1 MTDCPSSADDSQ
13 VPESP
18 AFSDDLTTP
27 DAALVDGMTMP
38 SDAGKAAERV
48 TVSDD
53 VLMPQGLAE
62 PPCTAEA
69 LGVNEIES
77 SDVDPTDGMTVP
89 DGASEDGPSTSDAV
103 ALAGEPSTSEA
114 APSASESHGL
124 PFCWWH
130 YAIKAAAV
138 VALLFLFSR
147 VAAWAPGWCVAVVW
161 AVCSVLLAAGITYHA
176 VVKKTINQAA
186 LHAGGMLGR
195 INGGRT
201 FRLIAAFIVSA
212 VGVAGLL
219 VASVGW
225 DAWQWGLA
233 VAAVPLF
240 LLVHMLVD
248 KVVGKEAALLFR
260 ASLDVRASACI
271 TGGLLF
277 VASFA
282 LFAVQPT
289 PEVTSATEAFLSA
302 ENPFASSPS
311 TIMSEAGLA
320 VSYAD
325 ALSTYGLSRLG
336 ELNAFGRY
344 CAQGLLLLSSLFG
357 LAGLLGTCALD
368 SRELKRVFLPLEKI
382 GAEQETTARA
392 SRGAGA
398 PRSVLLKAP
407 VVAAIAA
414 PLILVG
420 AFVASDSALAQMKAA
435 DELTPAENLVRE
447 AFGTT
452 AYVLDSKYYDQQQ
465 VQTLMEETAVKTA
478 ALSENARNDLIPLV
492 NAVFDAR
499 VANVDSYLDW
509 YYSLGADYE
518 RLGNLI
524 TGTIESFVAD
534 QLTESLEAG
543 VDDSEF
549 VSTLQ
554 SYVDQAA
561 AINAGYEE
569 GLANSELIGIPEWL
583 LTSTEAIT
591 ADFLSGPIE
600 PTQRLLDAGERFGI
614 SATVGGVGGVAAG
627 VATSK
632 AVGGA
637 AEKAATS
644 AGEKAATSAAS
655 SAGEKAAAG
664 AAGDAAEKA
673 AGKQAAKAA
682 EKAVTK
688 NIGSKI
694 VEKAAGKAFFKAI
707 VSRIGSMIGSRGVG
721 AAVGG
726 AAGTLVGPG
735 VGTAVGIAAGAAIG
749 VGVDYGLL
757 MLDEAQNRE
766 SYKAEIIEAIE
777 EERADLL
784 AQIE

>member
-1 MTDCPSSADDSQ
+1 MTDCPSSADDSR

-18 AFSDDLTTP
+18 ASSDDLTTS
-27 DAALVDGMTMP
+27 DAASEGGFST
-38 SDAGKAAERV
+38 
-48 TVSDD
+48 
-53 VLMPQGLAE
+53 
-62 PPCTAEA
+62 
-69 LGVNEIES
+69 
-77 SDVDPTDGMTVP
+77 P
-89 DGASEDGPSTSDAV
+89 DDAV
-103 ALAGEPSTSEA
+103 SVADPAASDST
-114 APSASESHGL
+114 ASPDVPHGL

-161 AVCSVLLAAGITYHA
+161 AACSVLLAVGITYHA

-225 DAWQWGLA
+225 NAWQWGLA

-240 LLVHMLVD
+240 LLVNMLVD

-260 ASLDVRASACI
+260 ASLDVRASAWI
-271 TGGLLF
+271 TGALLF
-277 VASFA
+277 VASFV
-282 LFAVQPT
+282 LFAAQPA

-344 CAQGLLLLSSLFG
+344 CAQTLLLVSSIFG

-368 SRELKRVFLPLEKI
+368 LRELKRVFLPLEKI
-382 GAEQETTARA
+382 GARQEKMARV

-398 PRSVLLKAP
+398 PQPIFLKAP
-407 VVAAIAA
+407 IVAAVAA

-452 AYVLDSKYYDQQQ
+452 AYVLDNKYYDQQQ
-465 VQTLMEETAVKTA
+465 VQALMEETTVKSA
-478 ALSENARNDLIPLV
+478 ALSEDARNDLIPRV

-534 QLTESLEAG
+534 QLTSSLEAG
-543 VDDSEF
+543 VDDSEYL
-549 VSTLQ
+549 STLQ

-561 AINAGYEE
+561 ALKAEYEE
-569 GLANSELIGIPEWL
+569 GLANSELVGIPEWL

-614 SATVGGVGGVAAG
+614 SATVGGAGGIAAG

-637 AEKAATS
+637 AEKAATKS
-644 AGEKAATSAAS
+644 A
-655 SAGEKAAAG
+655 EKAAASV
-664 AAGDAAEKA
+664 AGDAAEKA
-673 AGKQAAKAA
+673 AGKQAAKTA
-682 EKAVTK
+682 EKAASK
-688 NIGSKI
+688 SIGSKI
-694 VEKAAGKAFFKAI
+694 VEKATSKAFFKAI

-766 SYKAEIIEAIE
+766 SYKAEIIESIE
-777 EERADLL
+777 EERAEVL
-784 AQIE
+784 AQIEAAA

>member
-1 MTDCPSSADDSQ
+1 MTDCPSSADDSR
-13 VPESP
+13 VPEPP
-18 AFSDDLTTP
+18 ASSDDLTAP
-27 DAALVDGMTMP
+27 DGALVDGSTMP
-38 SDAGKAAERV
+38 SDAGKTAERAV
-48 TVSDD
+48 VRDD
-53 VLMPQGLAE
+53 MSTPRDL
-62 PPCTAEA
+62 TEA
-69 LGVNEIES
+69 LCASEVPGGNEIKS
-77 SDVDPTDGMTVP
+77 SDADLTDGMTTPDATPEGGSSILDDAVSVAGPAVP
-89 DGASEDGPSTSDAV
+89 DGAASLDA
-103 ALAGEPSTSEA
+103 P
-114 APSASESHGL
+114 HGL

-161 AVCSVLLAAGITYHA
+161 AACSVLLAAGITYHA
-176 VVKKTINQAA
+176 VVKKTINQVAFR
-186 LHAGGMLGR
+186 AGGVLGR

-201 FRLIAAFIVSA
+201 FRLIVAFAVSA

-240 LLVHMLVD
+240 LLVYVLVD
-248 KVVGKEAALLFR
+248 KLASKETSFLYR
-260 ASLDVRASACI
+260 TSLDMRASAGI
-271 TGGLLF
+271 TGVLLF
-277 VASFA
+277 AASFA

-311 TIMSEAGLA
+311 AIMAEAGLA
-320 VSYAD
+320 ISYAD
-325 ALSTYGLSRLG
+325 ALSTYGLSKLG

-344 CAQGLLLLSSLFG
+344 CAQTLLLVSSIFG

-368 SRELKRVFLPLEKI
+368 LRELKRVFLPLEKI
-382 GAEQETTARA
+382 GAGQEAVARA
-392 SRGAGA
+392 GHGTGA
-398 PRSVLLKAP
+398 PRLPLLKAP
-407 VVAAIAA
+407 IVAAVAT
-414 PLILVG
+414 PLVLVG
-420 AFVASDSALAQMKAA
+420 AFIASDTALAQMKAT

-452 AYVLDSKYYDQQQ
+452 AYVLDNKYYDQQQ
-465 VQTLMEETAVKTA
+465 VQALMEETTVTSA
-478 ALSENARNDLIPLV
+478 ALSEDARNDLIPRV

-534 QLTESLEAG
+534 QLTSSLEAG
-543 VDDSEF
+543 VDDSEYL
-549 VSTLQ
+549 STLQ
-554 SYVDQAA
+554 RYVDEAA
-561 AINAGYEE
+561 ALKAEYEE
-569 GLANSELIGIPEWL
+569 GLANSELAGVPEWL
-583 LTSTEAIT
+583 LISTEAIT
-591 ADFLSGPIE
+591 ADFFSDPIE
-600 PTQRLLDAGERFGI
+600 PAQRLLDFGERLGV
-614 SATVGGVGGVAAG
+614 SAVAGGVGGVAAG
-627 VATSK
+627 VVTSK

-637 AEKAATS
+637 ASDAATKS
-644 AGEKAATSAAS
+644 A
-655 SAGEKAAAG
+655 EKAAAG
-664 AAGDAAEKA
+664 VVGDAAEKA
-673 AGKQAAKAA
+673 AGKQAVKTA
-682 EKAVTK
+682 EKAATK
-688 NIGSKI
+688 SIGSKI
-694 VEKAAGKAFFKAI
+694 AEKAAGKAFFKAI
-707 VSRIGSMIGSRGVG
+707 VSRIGSMLGSRGVG

-766 SYKAEIIEAIE
+766 SYKAEIVESIE
-777 EERADLL
+777 EERAEVL
-784 AQIE
+784 AQIEAAA

>member
-1 MTDCPSSADDSQ
+1 MTDCPSPADDSQ
-13 VPESP
+13 VPEP
-18 AFSDDLTTP
+18 PVFSDDLTTSG
-27 DAALVDGMTMP
+27 AALVDGMTMP
-38 SDAGKAAERV
+38 DAGKAAELV
-48 TVSDD
+48 AAQDD
-53 VLMPQGLAE
+53 ASTPRGLTE
-62 PPCTAEA
+62 VPCASE
-69 LGVNEIES
+69 
-77 SDVDPTDGMTVP
+77 VP
-89 DGASEDGPSTSDAV
+89 DGNEIRPSNAGLTDGSATPNDSVSADGPSMSDAASEDK
-103 ALAGEPSTSEA
+103 
-114 APSASESHGL
+114 SHGL

-161 AVCSVLLAAGITYHA
+161 AACSVLLAAGITYHA

-248 KVVGKEAALLFR
+248 KVVGKEAASLFR
-260 ASLDVRASACI
+260 ASLGARASACI
-271 TGGLLF
+271 TGVLLF
-277 VASFA
+277 AASFA

-336 ELNAFGRY
+336 EMNVFSRY

-357 LAGLLGTCALD
+357 LAGLLGTCALN

-382 GAEQETTARA
+382 GSEQETTARA
-392 SRGAGA
+392 SRGMGA
-398 PRSVLLKAP
+398 PQSVLLKAP

-452 AYVLDSKYYDQQQ
+452 AYVLDGKYYDQQQ

-478 ALSENARNDLIPLV
+478 ALSENARNDLVPLV

-518 RLGNLI
+518 RLGKLI

-561 AINAGYEE
+561 AINAAYEE

-644 AGEKAATSAAS
+644 AGEKAAASAAS
-655 SAGEKAAAG
+655 SAGEKAAASV
-664 AAGDAAEKA
+664 AGDAAEKA

-707 VSRIGSMIGSRGVG
+707 VSRIGSMLGSRGVG

-735 VGTAVGIAAGAAIG
+735 VGTAVGVAAGAAIG

-777 EERADLL
+777 EERAEAL
-784 AQIE
+784 AQIEQAA

>member
-1 MTDCPSSADDSQ
+1 MTDCPSSADDSR
-13 VPESP
+13 VPEPP
-18 AFSDDLTTP
+18 ASSDGLTTP
-27 DAALVDGMTMP
+27 GAALVDGMTMP

-48 TVSDD
+48 AAQDD
-53 VLMPQGLAE
+53 ASTPRGLTESSCASE
-62 PPCTAEA
+62 TPD
-69 LGVNEIES
+69 GNEIQ
-77 SDVDPTDGMTVP
+77 PGNAGLTDGSATPNDSVP
-89 DGASEDGPSTSDAV
+89 ADGPSMSDSV
-103 ALAGEPSTSEA
+103 ASPGG
-114 APSASESHGL
+114 SHGL

-147 VAAWAPGWCVAVVW
+147 VAAWVPGWCVAVVW
-161 AVCSVLLAAGITYHA
+161 AACSVLLAAGITYHA

-201 FRLIAAFIVSA
+201 FRLVAAFIVSA

-233 VAAVPLF
+233 VAAVLLF
-240 LLVHMLVD
+240 LLVYMFVD
-248 KVVGKEAALLFR
+248 KVVGKEAASLFR
-260 ASLDVRASACI
+260 ASLGARASACI

-277 VASFA
+277 VVSFA

-368 SRELKRVFLPLEKI
+368 MHELKRVFLPLEKI
-382 GAEQETTARA
+382 GTEQEKMACA
-392 SRGAGA
+392 GRGAGA
-398 PRSVLLKAP
+398 SQPVLLKAP
-407 VVAAIAA
+407 VVAAVAA

-420 AFVASDSALAQMKAA
+420 AFVASDSALAQMKSA

-447 AFGTT
+447 AFGIT
-452 AYVLDSKYYDQQQ
+452 AYVLDGKYYDQQQ
-465 VQTLMEETAVKTA
+465 VQTLMEETTVKTA
-478 ALSENARNDLIPLV
+478 ALSENAHNDLVPLV

-499 VANVDSYLDW
+499 VANVDSYLDE
-509 YYSLGADYE
+509 YYTLAADYD
-518 RLGNLI
+518 RLIKLI

-561 AINAGYEE
+561 AINAEYEE

-614 SATVGGVGGVAAG
+614 SATVGGVGGIAAG

-637 AEKAATS
+637 AEKAAAKT
-644 AGEKAATSAAS
+644 A
-655 SAGEKAAAG
+655 EKAAAS

-694 VEKAAGKAFFKAI
+694 VEKAVGKGFFKAI
-707 VSRIGSMIGSRGVG
+707 VSRIGSMIGTRVTG
-721 AAVGG
+721 AAIGG
-726 AAGTLVGPG
+726 TAGTFVGPV
-735 VGTAVGIAAGAAIG
+735 VGTAVGAAAGAAIG

-777 EERADLL
+777 EERTEAL
-784 AQIE
+784 AQIEQAA

>member
-1 MTDCPSSADDSQ
+1 MTDCPSSADDSR
-13 VPESP
+13 VPEPP
-18 AFSDDLTTP
+18 ASSDDLTTS
-27 DAALVDGMTMP
+27 DAALVDGSTMP
-38 SDAGKAAERV
+38 SDAGKTAERV
-48 TVSDD
+48 GVQDD
-53 VLMPQGLAE
+53 VSTPRGLTEA
-62 PPCTAEA
+62 PCASEVP
-69 LGVNEIES
+69 GVNEIKS
-77 SDVDPTDGMTVP
+77 SEADSTAGMTMSDAASEGGFSTPDDAVSVAGP
-89 DGASEDGPSTSDAV
+89 AASDGAVSPDA
-103 ALAGEPSTSEA
+103 P
-114 APSASESHGL
+114 HGL

-147 VAAWAPGWCVAVVW
+147 VAVWAPGWCVAVVW

-212 VGVAGLL
+212 VGIAGLL

-225 DAWQWGLA
+225 DVWQWGLA
-233 VAAVPLF
+233 VVAVPLF

-260 ASLDVRASACI
+260 ASLDVRVSAGI
-271 TGGLLF
+271 TGALLL

-282 LFAVQPT
+282 LLAAQPT

-344 CAQGLLLLSSLFG
+344 CAQTLLLVSSIFG

-368 SRELKRVFLPLEKI
+368 LRELKRVFLPLEKI
-382 GAEQETTARA
+382 GTGQEKMARV

-398 PRSVLLKAP
+398 PQPPLLKAP
-407 VVAAIAA
+407 VVAAVAA
-414 PLILVG
+414 PLVLVG
-420 AFVASDSALAQMKAA
+420 AFIASDGVLAQMKAA
-435 DELTPAENLVRE
+435 DELTLAENLVRE

-452 AYVLDSKYYDQQQ
+452 AYVLDNKYYDQQQ
-465 VQTLMEETAVKTA
+465 VQALMEETTVTSA
-478 ALSENARNDLIPLV
+478 ALSEDARNDLIPRV

-534 QLTESLEAG
+534 QLTSSLEAG

-561 AINAGYEE
+561 AINAEYEE

-614 SATVGGVGGVAAG
+614 STTVGGAGGIAAG

-632 AVGGA
+632 VVGGA
-637 AEKAATS
+637 AEKAAAKS
-644 AGEKAATSAAS
+644 AEKAAV
-655 SAGEKAAAG
+655 G

-673 AGKQAAKAA
+673 AGKQATKTA
-682 EKAVTK
+682 EKAAAK
-688 NIGSKI
+688 SIGSKI
-694 VEKAAGKAFFKAI
+694 VEKAASKAFFKAI
-707 VSRIGSMIGSRGVG
+707 VSRIGSMLGSRGVG

-766 SYKAEIIEAIE
+766 SYKAEIIESIE
-777 EERADLL
+777 EERAEAL
-784 AQIE
+784 AQIEGAA

>member
-1 MTDCPSSADDSQ
+1 MTDCPSSADDSW
-13 VPESP
+13 VPEPP
-18 AFSDDLTTP
+18 ASSDDLTTS
-27 DAALVDGMTMP
+27 DAASEGGFST
-38 SDAGKAAERV
+38 
-48 TVSDD
+48 
-53 VLMPQGLAE
+53 
-62 PPCTAEA
+62 
-69 LGVNEIES
+69 
-77 SDVDPTDGMTVP
+77 P
-89 DGASEDGPSTSDAV
+89 DDAV
-103 ALAGEPSTSEA
+103 SVADPA
-114 APSASESHGL
+114 ASDGTASLDAPHGL

-161 AVCSVLLAAGITYHA
+161 AACSVLLAVGITYHA
-176 VVKKTINQAA
+176 LVKKTINQAA

-225 DAWQWGLA
+225 NAWQWGLA

-240 LLVHMLVD
+240 LLVNMLVD

-260 ASLDVRASACI
+260 ASLDVRASAWI
-271 TGGLLF
+271 TGALLF
-277 VASFA
+277 VASFV
-282 LFAVQPT
+282 LFAAQPA

-344 CAQGLLLLSSLFG
+344 CAQTLLLVSSIFG

-368 SRELKRVFLPLEKI
+368 LRELKRVFLPLEKI
-382 GAEQETTARA
+382 GARQEKMARV

-398 PRSVLLKAP
+398 PQPIFLKAP
-407 VVAAIAA
+407 IVAAVAA

-452 AYVLDSKYYDQQQ
+452 AYVLDNKYYDQQQ
-465 VQTLMEETAVKTA
+465 VQALMEETTVTSA
-478 ALSENARNDLIPLV
+478 ALSEDARNDLIPRV

-534 QLTESLEAG
+534 QLTSSLEAG
-543 VDDSEF
+543 VDDSEYL
-549 VSTLQ
+549 STLQ

-561 AINAGYEE
+561 ALKAEYEE
-569 GLANSELIGIPEWL
+569 GLANSELVGIPEWL

-614 SATVGGVGGVAAG
+614 SATVGGAGGIAAG

-637 AEKAATS
+637 AEKAATKS
-644 AGEKAATSAAS
+644 A
-655 SAGEKAAAG
+655 EKAAASV
-664 AAGDAAEKA
+664 AGDAAEKA
-673 AGKQAAKAA
+673 AGKQAAKTA
-682 EKAVTK
+682 EKAASK
-688 NIGSKI
+688 SIGSKI
-694 VEKAAGKAFFKAI
+694 VEKAASKAFFKAI

-766 SYKAEIIEAIE
+766 SYKAEIIESIE
-777 EERADLL
+777 EERAEVL
-784 AQIE
+784 AQIEAAA

>member
-1 MTDCPSSADDSQ
+1 MTDCPSSADDPQ

-18 AFSDDLTTP
+18 ASSDDLTTLG
-27 DAALVDGMTMP
+27 AALVDGMTMP
-38 SDAGKAAERV
+38 DADLVDGSV
-48 TVSDD
+48 MPNDSVS
-53 VLMPQGLAE
+53 A
-62 PPCTAEA
+62 
-69 LGVNEIES
+69 
-77 SDVDPTDGMTVP
+77 
-89 DGASEDGPSTSDAV
+89 DGPSTSD
-103 ALAGEPSTSEA
+103 TA
-114 APSASESHGL
+114 ASADKSHGL

-147 VAAWAPGWCVAVVW
+147 VAAWAPGWCIAVVW
-161 AVCSVLLAAGITYHA
+161 AACSLLLAAGITYRA

-260 ASLDVRASACI
+260 ASLGVRVSACI
-271 TGGLLF
+271 TGALLF

-336 ELNAFGRY
+336 ELNVFGRY

-357 LAGLLGTCALD
+357 LSGLLGTCALD
-368 SRELKRVFLPLEKI
+368 LRELKRVFLPLEKI
-382 GAEQETTARA
+382 GAEQETAARA

-398 PRSVLLKAP
+398 PQPVLLKAP
-407 VVAAIAA
+407 VVAAVAA

-420 AFVASDSALAQMKAA
+420 AFAASDSALAQMKAA

-452 AYVLDSKYYDQQQ
+452 AYVLDGKYYDQQQ

-478 ALSENARNDLIPLV
+478 ALSEDARNDLVPLV

-499 VANVDSYLDW
+499 VANVDSYLDE
-509 YYSLGADYE
+509 YYTLAADYD
-518 RLGNLI
+518 RLIKLI

-561 AINAGYEE
+561 AINAEYKE

-614 SATVGGVGGVAAG
+614 SALAGGAGGVAAG

-637 AEKAATS
+637 AEKAAGKT
-644 AGEKAATSAAS
+644 AEKAAVSVS
-655 SAGEKAAAG
+655 
-664 AAGDAAEKA
+664 GDAAEKA

-694 VEKAAGKAFFKAI
+694 VEKAVGKGFFKAI
-707 VSRIGSMIGSRGVG
+707 VSRIGSMIGTRVTG
-721 AAVGG
+721 AAIGG
-726 AAGTLVGPG
+726 TAGTFVGPV
-735 VGTAVGIAAGAAIG
+735 VGTAVGAAAGAAIG

-777 EERADLL
+777 EERAEAL
-784 AQIE
+784 AQIEAAA

>member
-1 MTDCPSSADDSQ
+1 MTDCPSSADDSR
-13 VPESP
+13 VPEPP
-18 AFSDDLTTP
+18 ASSDDLTAP
-27 DAALVDGMTMP
+27 DGVLVDGSTMSSDAGKSSERAVVQDDALAPRGLTEVPGVNEIKSAEVDSTDGMTMP
-38 SDAGKAAERV
+38 GA
-48 TVSDD
+48 
-53 VLMPQGLAE
+53 
-62 PPCTAEA
+62 
-69 LGVNEIES
+69 
-77 SDVDPTDGMTVP
+77 
-89 DGASEDGPSTSDAV
+89 ASEGGPSVPDAV
-103 ALAGEPSTSEA
+103 ASADE
-114 APSASESHGL
+114 PSASDGAVSPDAPHGL

-147 VAAWAPGWCVAVVW
+147 VAAWAPGWCIAVVW
-161 AVCSVLLAAGITYHA
+161 AACSVLLAAGITYHA

-240 LLVHMLVD
+240 LLVHMFVD

-271 TGGLLF
+271 TGVLLF
-277 VASFA
+277 AASFA

-344 CAQGLLLLSSLFG
+344 CAQTLLLVSSIFG

-368 SRELKRVFLPLEKI
+368 LRELKRVFLPLEKI
-382 GAEQETTARA
+382 GTGQEAVTRA
-392 SRGAGA
+392 SHGAGA
-398 PRSVLLKAP
+398 PQPLLLKAP
-407 VVAAIAA
+407 IVAAVAA
-414 PLILVG
+414 PLVLAG
-420 AFVASDSALAQMKAA
+420 AFIASDSALAQMKAA
-435 DELTPAENLVRE
+435 DELTPAENMVRE

-452 AYVLDSKYYDQQQ
+452 AYVLDNKYYDQQQ
-465 VQTLMEETAVKTA
+465 VQALMEETDVKSA
-478 ALSENARNDLIPLV
+478 ALSEDARNDLVPLV
-492 NAVFDAR
+492 NAAFDAR

-534 QLTESLEAG
+534 QLTSSLEAG

-561 AINAGYEE
+561 AINAEYEE

-614 SATVGGVGGVAAG
+614 SATVGGAGGIAAG

-632 AVGGA
+632 VVGGA
-637 AEKAATS
+637 AEKAAAKS
-644 AGEKAATSAAS
+644 AEKATAS
-655 SAGEKAAAG
+655 V
-664 AAGDAAEKA
+664 AGDAAEKA
-673 AGKQAAKAA
+673 AGKQAVKTA
-682 EKAVTK
+682 EKAAAK
-688 NIGSKI
+688 SIGSKI
-694 VEKAAGKAFFKAI
+694 VEKAASKAFFKAI

-766 SYKAEIIEAIE
+766 SYKAEIVESIE
-777 EERADLL
+777 EERAEAL
-784 AQIE
+784 AQIEGAA

>member
-27 DAALVDGMTMP
+27 DGALVDGTTMS
-38 SDAGKAAERV
+38 SDAGKAAEPMAV
-48 TVSDD
+48 QGNAS
-53 VLMPQGLAE
+53 MPRNLTEA
-62 PPCTAEA
+62 PCTPEVP
-69 LGVNEIES
+69 GVNKIKAS
-77 SDVDPTDGMTVP
+77 FADLTDGMTMP
-89 DGASEDGPSTSDAV
+89 DAASEGGSAKPNSSV
-103 ALAGEPSTSEA
+103 LAGEPSMSDTATSA
-114 APSASESHGL
+114 GGSHGL

-161 AVCSVLLAAGITYHA
+161 AVCSMLLAAGITYHA

-240 LLVHMLVD
+240 LLVNMLVD

-271 TGGLLF
+271 TGVLLF

-282 LFAVQPT
+282 LFSAQPT

-336 ELNAFGRY
+336 ELNVFGRY
-344 CAQGLLLLSSLFG
+344 CAQTLLLVSSIFG

-368 SRELKRVFLPLEKI
+368 LRELKRVFLPLEKI
-382 GAEQETTARA
+382 GAGQETMAGVDRSTGTARPA
-392 SRGAGA
+392 
-398 PRSVLLKAP
+398 LLKAP

-447 AFGTT
+447 AFGAT
-452 AYVLDSKYYDQQQ
+452 AYVLDGKYYDQQQ
-465 VQTLMEETAVKTA
+465 VQTLMEETTVKTA
-478 ALSENARNDLIPLV
+478 ALSENARNDLVPLV

-499 VANVDSYLDW
+499 VANVDSYLDE
-509 YYSLGADYE
+509 YYTLAADYD

-561 AINAGYEE
+561 ALEAEYEE

-614 SATVGGVGGVAAG
+614 SAVAGGVGGIAAG

-632 AVGGA
+632 AVGSA
-637 AEKAATS
+637 AEKTATS
-644 AGEKAATSAAS
+644 AGEKAAAA
-655 SAGEKAAAG
+655 

-707 VSRIGSMIGSRGVG
+707 VSRIGSMLGSRGVG

-777 EERADLL
+777 EERAEAL
-784 AQIE
+784 AKIEQAA

>member
-1 MTDCPSSADDSQ
+1 MTDCPSSADDSR
-13 VPESP
+13 VPEPP
-18 AFSDDLTTP
+18 ASSDDLTTP
-27 DAALVDGMTMP
+27 GAALVDGMTMP
-38 SDAGKAAERV
+38 DTHLVDGSATPNDS
-48 TVSDD
+48 VS
-53 VLMPQGLAE
+53 A
-62 PPCTAEA
+62 
-69 LGVNEIES
+69 
-77 SDVDPTDGMTVP
+77 
-89 DGASEDGPSTSDAV
+89 DGPSASDTA
-103 ALAGEPSTSEA
+103 ASEGEPSASDA
-114 APSASESHGL
+114 ASADKSQGL

-138 VALLFLFSR
+138 VAMLFLFSR
-147 VAAWAPGWCVAVVW
+147 VAAWAPGWCIAVVW
-161 AVCSVLLAAGITYHA
+161 AACSLLLAAGITYHA

-201 FRLIAAFIVSA
+201 FRLSVAFIVSA
-212 VGVAGLL
+212 AGVAGLF

-240 LLVHMLVD
+240 LLVYMLVD

-260 ASLDVRASACI
+260 ASLGVRASACI

-336 ELNAFGRY
+336 ELNVFGRY

-368 SRELKRVFLPLEKI
+368 LRELKRVFLPLKKI
-382 GAEQETTARA
+382 GSEQETAARA

-398 PRSVLLKAP
+398 LRSVLLKAP
-407 VVAAIAA
+407 IVAAVAA

-452 AYVLDSKYYDQQQ
+452 AYVLDGKYYDQQQ

-478 ALSENARNDLIPLV
+478 ALSEDARNDLVPRV

-614 SATVGGVGGVAAG
+614 SATVGGVGGVVAG

-655 SAGEKAAAG
+655 SAGEKA

-784 AQIE
+784 AQIEQTA

>member
-38 SDAGKAAERV
+38 DADLVDGSA
-48 TVSDD
+48 TPNDSVS
-53 VLMPQGLAE
+53 A
-62 PPCTAEA
+62 
-69 LGVNEIES
+69 
-77 SDVDPTDGMTVP
+77 
-89 DGASEDGPSTSDAV
+89 DGPSASDA
-103 ALAGEPSTSEA
+103 A
-114 APSASESHGL
+114 SAEKSHGL

-161 AVCSVLLAAGITYHA
+161 AACSVLLAAGITYHA

-201 FRLIAAFIVSA
+201 FRLVAAFIVSA

-248 KVVGKEAALLFR
+248 KVVGKEAASLFR
-260 ASLDVRASACI
+260 ASLGARASACI

-277 VASFA
+277 VVSFA

-344 CAQGLLLLSSLFG
+344 CAQTLLLVSSIFG

-368 SRELKRVFLPLEKI
+368 LRELKRVFLPLEKT
-382 GAEQETTARA
+382 GSEQETMAGVGRSTGTARPA
-392 SRGAGA
+392 
-398 PRSVLLKAP
+398 LLKAP
-407 VVAAIAA
+407 VVAAVAA

-420 AFVASDSALAQMKAA
+420 AFVTSDSALAQMKAA

-452 AYVLDSKYYDQQQ
+452 AYVLDGKYYDQQQ
-465 VQTLMEETAVKTA
+465 VQTLMEETTVKTA
-478 ALSENARNDLIPLV
+478 ALSENARNDLVPLV

-499 VANVDSYLDW
+499 VANVDSYLDK
-509 YYSLGADYE
+509 YYTLAADYD
-518 RLGNLI
+518 RLIKLI

-561 AINAGYEE
+561 AINAEYEE

-591 ADFLSGPIE
+591 VDFLSGPIE

-614 SATVGGVGGVAAG
+614 SALAGGAGGIAAG

-637 AEKAATS
+637 AEKAAAKT
-644 AGEKAATSAAS
+644 AEKAAVSVS
-655 SAGEKAAAG
+655 
-664 AAGDAAEKA
+664 GDAAEKA

-694 VEKAAGKAFFKAI
+694 IEKAVGKAFFKAI

-777 EERADLL
+777 EERAEAL
-784 AQIE
+784 AQIEQAA

>member
-1 MTDCPSSADDSQ
+1 MTDCPSSADDLR

-18 AFSDDLTTP
+18 ASSDDLTTSDAASEGGFSTPDDAVSVADPAASDGTASP
-27 DAALVDGMTMP
+27 DAP
-38 SDAGKAAERV
+38 
-48 TVSDD
+48 
-53 VLMPQGLAE
+53 
-62 PPCTAEA
+62 
-69 LGVNEIES
+69 
-77 SDVDPTDGMTVP
+77 
-89 DGASEDGPSTSDAV
+89 
-103 ALAGEPSTSEA
+103 
-114 APSASESHGL
+114 HGL

-147 VAAWAPGWCVAVVW
+147 IAAWAPGWCVAVVW
-161 AVCSVLLAAGITYHA
+161 AACSVLLAVGITYHA

-201 FRLIAAFIVSA
+201 FRVIAAFIVSV
-212 VGVAGLL
+212 VGVAGPL

-225 DAWQWGLA
+225 NAWQWGLA

-260 ASLDVRASACI
+260 TSLDVRASACI
-271 TGGLLF
+271 TGALLL

-282 LFAVQPT
+282 FLAAQPT

-344 CAQGLLLLSSLFG
+344 CAQTLLLVSSLFG

-368 SRELKRVFLPLEKI
+368 LRELKRVFLPLEKI
-382 GAEQETTARA
+382 GAGQEKMARV

-398 PRSVLLKAP
+398 PQPIFLKAP
-407 VVAAIAA
+407 IVAAVAA

-435 DELTPAENLVRE
+435 EELTPAENLVRE

-452 AYVLDSKYYDQQQ
+452 AYVLDNKYYDQQQ
-465 VQTLMEETAVKTA
+465 VQALMEETTVTSA
-478 ALSENARNDLIPLV
+478 ALSEDARNDLIPRV

-534 QLTESLEAG
+534 QLTSSLEAG
-543 VDDSEF
+543 VDDSEYL
-549 VSTLQ
+549 STLQ

-561 AINAGYEE
+561 ALKAEYEE

-614 SATVGGVGGVAAG
+614 SATVGGAGGIAAG

-632 AVGGA
+632 VVGGA
-637 AEKAATS
+637 AEKAAAKS
-644 AGEKAATSAAS
+644 AEKAAV
-655 SAGEKAAAG
+655 GAAG
-664 AAGDAAEKA
+664 AAAEKA
-673 AGKQAAKAA
+673 AGKQATKTA
-682 EKAVTK
+682 EKAAAK
-688 NIGSKI
+688 SIGSKI

-707 VSRIGSMIGSRGVG
+707 VSRIGSMLGSRGVG

-766 SYKAEIIEAIE
+766 SYKAEIIESIE
-777 EERADLL
+777 EERAEVL

>member
-1 MTDCPSSADDSQ
+1 MTDCPSATDDSQ

-18 AFSDDLTTP
+18 ASSNDLTTP
-27 DAALVDGMTMP
+27 DATLVDGMTMP
-38 SDAGKAAERV
+38 DAAA
-48 TVSDD
+48 S
-53 VLMPQGLAE
+53 A
-62 PPCTAEA
+62 
-69 LGVNEIES
+69 
-77 SDVDPTDGMTVP
+77 
-89 DGASEDGPSTSDAV
+89 DGPSTSDTAV
-103 ALAGEPSTSEA
+103 SEGK
-114 APSASESHGL
+114 SHGL

-130 YAIKAAAV
+130 YAIKAVAV

-161 AVCSVLLAAGITYHA
+161 AACSVLLAAGITYHA

-240 LLVHMLVD
+240 LLVYMLVD

-260 ASLDVRASACI
+260 ASLGVRVSACI
-271 TGGLLF
+271 TGALLL

-282 LFAVQPT
+282 LLAAQPT

-336 ELNAFGRY
+336 ELNVFGRY
-344 CAQGLLLLSSLFG
+344 CAQTLLLVSSIFG

-368 SRELKRVFLPLEKI
+368 LRELKRVFLPLEKI
-382 GAEQETTARA
+382 GAGQEKTACA
-392 SRGAGA
+392 GRGAGTSQ
-398 PRSVLLKAP
+398 PVLLKAP
-407 VVAAIAA
+407 IVAAVAA

-420 AFVASDSALAQMKAA
+420 ASVASDSALAQMKAA

-447 AFGTT
+447 AFGAT
-452 AYVLDSKYYDQQQ
+452 AYVLDGKYYDQQQ
-465 VQTLMEETAVKTA
+465 VQTLMEETTVKSA
-478 ALSENARNDLIPLV
+478 ALSEDARNDLVPRV

-561 AINAGYEE
+561 AINAEYEE
-569 GLANSELIGIPEWL
+569 ELANSELIGIPEWL

-600 PTQRLLDAGERFGI
+600 PTQRLFDAGERFGI
-614 SATVGGVGGVAAG
+614 SATVGGAGGIAAG

-637 AEKAATS
+637 AEKAATKT
-644 AGEKAATSAAS
+644 AEKAAVSVS
-655 SAGEKAAAG
+655 
-664 AAGDAAEKA
+664 GDAAEKA

-707 VSRIGSMIGSRGVG
+707 VSRIGSMLGSRGVG

-777 EERADLL
+777 EERAEAL

>member
-1 MTDCPSSADDSQ
+1 MTDCPSSADDSRL
-13 VPESP
+13 PEPP
-18 AFSDDLTTP
+18 ASSDDLTTS
-27 DAALVDGMTMP
+27 DAASEGGFST
-38 SDAGKAAERV
+38 
-48 TVSDD
+48 
-53 VLMPQGLAE
+53 
-62 PPCTAEA
+62 
-69 LGVNEIES
+69 
-77 SDVDPTDGMTVP
+77 P
-89 DGASEDGPSTSDAV
+89 DDAV
-103 ALAGEPSTSEA
+103 SVADPAASDST
-114 APSASESHGL
+114 ASPDVPHGL

-161 AVCSVLLAAGITYHA
+161 AACSVLLAVGITYHA

-201 FRLIAAFIVSA
+201 FRVIAAFIVSA

-225 DAWQWGLA
+225 NAWQWGLA

-240 LLVHMLVD
+240 LLVNMLVD

-260 ASLDVRASACI
+260 ASLDVRASSCI
-271 TGGLLF
+271 TGALLF
-277 VASFA
+277 VVSFV
-282 LFAVQPT
+282 LFAAQPT

-344 CAQGLLLLSSLFG
+344 CAQTLLLVSSIFG

-368 SRELKRVFLPLEKI
+368 LRELKRVFLPLEKI
-382 GAEQETTARA
+382 GARQEKMARV

-398 PRSVLLKAP
+398 PQPIFLKAP
-407 VVAAIAA
+407 IVAAVAA

-447 AFGTT
+447 AFGIT
-452 AYVLDSKYYDQQQ
+452 AYVLDNKYYDQQQ
-465 VQTLMEETAVKTA
+465 VQALMEEMTVKSA
-478 ALSENARNDLIPLV
+478 ALSEDARNDLIPLI
-492 NAVFDAR
+492 NEAFDVR

-543 VDDSEF
+543 VDDSEYL
-549 VSTLQ
+549 STLQ

-561 AINAGYEE
+561 ALKAEYEE
-569 GLANSELIGIPEWL
+569 GLANSELVGIPEWL

-614 SATVGGVGGVAAG
+614 SATVGGAGGIAAG

-637 AEKAATS
+637 AEKAATKS
-644 AGEKAATSAAS
+644 A
-655 SAGEKAAAG
+655 EKAAASV
-664 AAGDAAEKA
+664 AGDAAEKA
-673 AGKQAAKAA
+673 AGKQAAKTA
-682 EKAVTK
+682 EKAASK
-688 NIGSKI
+688 SIGSKI
-694 VEKAAGKAFFKAI
+694 VEKAASKAFFKAI

-766 SYKAEIIEAIE
+766 SYKAEIIESIE
-777 EERADLL
+777 EERAEVL
-784 AQIE
+784 AQIEAAA

>member
-1 MTDCPSSADDSQ
+1 MTDCPSSADDSR
-13 VPESP
+13 VPEPP
-18 AFSDDLTTP
+18 ASSDDLTTP
-27 DAALVDGMTMP
+27 GAALVDGMTMP
-38 SDAGKAAERV
+38 DTHLVDGSATPNDS
-48 TVSDD
+48 VS
-53 VLMPQGLAE
+53 A
-62 PPCTAEA
+62 
-69 LGVNEIES
+69 
-77 SDVDPTDGMTVP
+77 
-89 DGASEDGPSTSDAV
+89 DGPSASDTA
-103 ALAGEPSTSEA
+103 ASEGEPSASDA
-114 APSASESHGL
+114 ASADKSQGL

-138 VALLFLFSR
+138 VAMLFLFSR
-147 VAAWAPGWCVAVVW
+147 VAAWAPGWCIAVVW
-161 AVCSVLLAAGITYHA
+161 AACSLLLAAGITYHA

-201 FRLIAAFIVSA
+201 FRLSVAFIVSA
-212 VGVAGLL
+212 AGVAGLF

-233 VAAVPLF
+233 VAAMPLF
-240 LLVHMLVD
+240 LLVYMLVD

-260 ASLDVRASACI
+260 ASLGVRASACI

-336 ELNAFGRY
+336 ELNIFGRY
-344 CAQGLLLLSSLFG
+344 FAQGLLLLSSLFG

-368 SRELKRVFLPLEKI
+368 LRELKRVFLPLEKI
-382 GAEQETTARA
+382 GSVQETMAGVDRSTGTARPA
-392 SRGAGA
+392 
-398 PRSVLLKAP
+398 LLKAP

-420 AFVASDSALAQMKAA
+420 AFAASDSALAQMKSA

-452 AYVLDSKYYDQQQ
+452 AYVLDGKYYDQQQ
-465 VQTLMEETAVKTA
+465 VQTLMEETTVKTA
-478 ALSENARNDLIPLV
+478 ALSENARNDLVPLV

-518 RLGNLI
+518 RLGKLI

-561 AINAGYEE
+561 AINAEYEE

-614 SATVGGVGGVAAG
+614 SALAGGAGGIAAG

-637 AEKAATS
+637 AEKAAT
-644 AGEKAATSAAS
+644 

-777 EERADLL
+777 EERAEAL
-784 AQIE
+784 AQIEAAA

>member
-1 MTDCPSSADDSQ
+1 MTDYPSSADDSQ

-18 AFSDDLTTP
+18 ASSNDLTTP
-27 DAALVDGMTMP
+27 DATLVDGMTMP
-38 SDAGKAAERV
+38 DAA
-48 TVSDD
+48 
-53 VLMPQGLAE
+53 
-62 PPCTAEA
+62 
-69 LGVNEIES
+69 
-77 SDVDPTDGMTVP
+77 
-89 DGASEDGPSTSDAV
+89 ASED
-103 ALAGEPSTSEA
+103 EPSTPDA
-114 APSASESHGL
+114 ASVDKSHGL

-161 AVCSVLLAAGITYHA
+161 AACSVLLAVGIAYHA

-212 VGVAGLL
+212 VGVAGFL

-240 LLVHMLVD
+240 LLVYMLVD

-260 ASLDVRASACI
+260 ASLGVRASAYI

-277 VASFA
+277 AASFA

-289 PEVTSATEAFLSA
+289 PEVASATEAFLSA

-311 TIMSEAGLA
+311 AIMSEAGLA

-336 ELNAFGRY
+336 ELNAFGRH
-344 CAQGLLLLSSLFG
+344 CAQTLLLVSSIFG

-368 SRELKRVFLPLEKI
+368 LRELKRVFLPLEKI
-382 GAEQETTARA
+382 EAGQETVAGIDRSTGAARPA
-392 SRGAGA
+392 
-398 PRSVLLKAP
+398 LLKAP
-407 VVAAIAA
+407 VVAAVVA
-414 PLILVG
+414 PLVLVG
-420 AFVASDSALAQMKAA
+420 AFVASDSALAQMKDA

-452 AYVLDSKYYDQQQ
+452 AYVLDGKYYDQQQ

-478 ALSENARNDLIPLV
+478 ALSENARNDLVPLV
-492 NAVFDAR
+492 NASFDAR

-561 AINAGYEE
+561 AINAAYEE

-655 SAGEKAAAG
+655 SAGEKAVAS

-707 VSRIGSMIGSRGVG
+707 VSRIGSMLGSRGVG

-777 EERADLL
+777 EERAEAL
-784 AQIE
+784 AQIEQAA

>member
-1 MTDCPSSADDSQ
+1 MTDCPSSADDSW

-18 AFSDDLTTP
+18 ASSDDLTTS
-27 DAALVDGMTMP
+27 DAASEGGFST
-38 SDAGKAAERV
+38 
-48 TVSDD
+48 
-53 VLMPQGLAE
+53 
-62 PPCTAEA
+62 
-69 LGVNEIES
+69 
-77 SDVDPTDGMTVP
+77 P
-89 DGASEDGPSTSDAV
+89 DDAV
-103 ALAGEPSTSEA
+103 SGADPA
-114 APSASESHGL
+114 ASDGTASLDAPHGL

-161 AVCSVLLAAGITYHA
+161 AACSVLLAVGITYHA

-225 DAWQWGLA
+225 NAWQWGLA

-240 LLVHMLVD
+240 LLVNMLVD

-271 TGGLLF
+271 TGALLF
-277 VASFA
+277 AASFA

-344 CAQGLLLLSSLFG
+344 CAQTLLLVSSIFG

-368 SRELKRVFLPLEKI
+368 LRELKRVFLPLEKI
-382 GAEQETTARA
+382 GARQEKMARV

-398 PRSVLLKAP
+398 PQPIFLKAP
-407 VVAAIAA
+407 IVAAVAA

-452 AYVLDSKYYDQQQ
+452 AYVLDNKYYDQQQ
-465 VQTLMEETAVKTA
+465 VQALMEETTVKSA
-478 ALSENARNDLIPLV
+478 ALSEDARNDLIPRV

-543 VDDSEF
+543 VDDSEYL
-549 VSTLQ
+549 STLQ

-561 AINAGYEE
+561 ALKAEYEE
-569 GLANSELIGIPEWL
+569 GLANSELVGIPEWL

-614 SATVGGVGGVAAG
+614 SATVGGAGGIAAG

-637 AEKAATS
+637 AEKAATKS
-644 AGEKAATSAAS
+644 A
-655 SAGEKAAAG
+655 EKAAASV
-664 AAGDAAEKA
+664 AGDAAEKA
-673 AGKQAAKAA
+673 AGKQAAKTA
-682 EKAVTK
+682 EKAASK
-688 NIGSKI
+688 SIGSKI
-694 VEKAAGKAFFKAI
+694 VEKATSKAFFKAI

-766 SYKAEIIEAIE
+766 SYKAEIIESIE
-777 EERADLL
+777 EERAEVL
-784 AQIE
+784 AQIEAAA

>member
-1 MTDCPSSADDSQ
+1 MTDCPSSADDSW

-18 AFSDDLTTP
+18 ASSDDLTTS
-27 DAALVDGMTMP
+27 DAASEGGFST
-38 SDAGKAAERV
+38 
-48 TVSDD
+48 
-53 VLMPQGLAE
+53 
-62 PPCTAEA
+62 
-69 LGVNEIES
+69 
-77 SDVDPTDGMTVP
+77 P
-89 DGASEDGPSTSDAV
+89 DDAV
-103 ALAGEPSTSEA
+103 SVADPA
-114 APSASESHGL
+114 ASDGTASLDAPHGL

-138 VALLFLFSR
+138 VALLLLFSR

-161 AVCSVLLAAGITYHA
+161 AACSVLLAVGITYHA
-176 VVKKTINQAA
+176 LVKKTINQAA

-240 LLVHMLVD
+240 LLVNMLVD

-260 ASLDVRASACI
+260 ASLDVRASSCI
-271 TGGLLF
+271 TGALLF
-277 VASFA
+277 VVSFV
-282 LFAVQPT
+282 LFAAQPT

-344 CAQGLLLLSSLFG
+344 CAQTLLLVSSIFG

-368 SRELKRVFLPLEKI
+368 LRELKRVFLPLEKI
-382 GAEQETTARA
+382 GARQEKMARV

-398 PRSVLLKAP
+398 PQPIFLKAP
-407 VVAAIAA
+407 IVAAVAA

-452 AYVLDSKYYDQQQ
+452 AYVLDNKYYDQQQ
-465 VQTLMEETAVKTA
+465 VQALMEETTVTSA
-478 ALSENARNDLIPLV
+478 ALSEDARNDFIPRV

-534 QLTESLEAG
+534 QLTSSLEAG
-543 VDDSEF
+543 VDDSEYL
-549 VSTLQ
+549 STLQ
-554 SYVDQAA
+554 GYVDQAA
-561 AINAGYEE
+561 ALKAEYEE
-569 GLANSELIGIPEWL
+569 GLANSELVGIPEWL

-614 SATVGGVGGVAAG
+614 SATVGGAGGIAAG

-637 AEKAATS
+637 AEKAATKS
-644 AGEKAATSAAS
+644 A
-655 SAGEKAAAG
+655 EKAAASV
-664 AAGDAAEKA
+664 AGDAAEKA
-673 AGKQAAKAA
+673 AGKQAAKTA
-682 EKAVTK
+682 EKAASK
-688 NIGSKI
+688 SIGSKI
-694 VEKAAGKAFFKAI
+694 VEQASSKAFFKAI

-766 SYKAEIIEAIE
+766 SYKAEIIESIE
-777 EERADLL
+777 EERAEVL
-784 AQIE
+784 AQIEAAA

>member
-1 MTDCPSSADDSQ
+1 MTDCPSSADDSW
-13 VPESP
+13 VPEPP
-18 AFSDDLTTP
+18 ASSDDLTTS
-27 DAALVDGMTMP
+27 DAASEGGFST
-38 SDAGKAAERV
+38 
-48 TVSDD
+48 
-53 VLMPQGLAE
+53 
-62 PPCTAEA
+62 
-69 LGVNEIES
+69 
-77 SDVDPTDGMTVP
+77 P
-89 DGASEDGPSTSDAV
+89 DDAV
-103 ALAGEPSTSEA
+103 SVADPAASDST
-114 APSASESHGL
+114 ASPDVPHGL

-161 AVCSVLLAAGITYHA
+161 AACSVLLAVGITYHA

-201 FRLIAAFIVSA
+201 FRVIAAFIVSA

-225 DAWQWGLA
+225 NAWQWGLA

-240 LLVHMLVD
+240 LLVNMLVD

-260 ASLDVRASACI
+260 ASLDVRASAWI
-271 TGGLLF
+271 TGALLF
-277 VASFA
+277 VASFV
-282 LFAVQPT
+282 LFAAQPA

-344 CAQGLLLLSSLFG
+344 CAQTLLLVSSIFG

-368 SRELKRVFLPLEKI
+368 LRELKRVFLPLEKI
-382 GAEQETTARA
+382 GARQEKMARV

-398 PRSVLLKAP
+398 PQPIFLKAP
-407 VVAAIAA
+407 IVAAVAA

-447 AFGTT
+447 AFGIT
-452 AYVLDSKYYDQQQ
+452 AYVLDNKYYDQQQ
-465 VQTLMEETAVKTA
+465 VQALMEETTVKSA
-478 ALSENARNDLIPLV
+478 ALSEDARNDLIPRV

-534 QLTESLEAG
+534 QLTSSLEAG
-543 VDDSEF
+543 VDDSEYL
-549 VSTLQ
+549 STLQ

-561 AINAGYEE
+561 ALKAEYEE
-569 GLANSELIGIPEWL
+569 GLANSELVGIPEWL

-614 SATVGGVGGVAAG
+614 SATVGGAGGIAAG

-637 AEKAATS
+637 AEKAATKS
-644 AGEKAATSAAS
+644 A
-655 SAGEKAAAG
+655 EKAAASV
-664 AAGDAAEKA
+664 AGDAAEKA
-673 AGKQAAKAA
+673 AGKQAAKTA
-682 EKAVTK
+682 EKAASK
-688 NIGSKI
+688 SIGSKI
-694 VEKAAGKAFFKAI
+694 VEKAASKAFFKAI

-766 SYKAEIIEAIE
+766 SYKAEIIESIE
-777 EERADLL
+777 EERAEVL
-784 AQIE
+784 AQIEAAA

>member
-13 VPESP
+13 VPEPPVS
-18 AFSDDLTTP
+18 SDDLTTS
-27 DAALVDGMTMP
+27 DATLVDGMIMP

-48 TVSDD
+48 AAQDD
-53 VLMPQGLAE
+53 ASTPRGLAE
-62 PPCTAEA
+62 
-69 LGVNEIES
+69 S
-77 SDVDPTDGMTVP
+77 SCASEVP
-89 DGASEDGPSTSDAV
+89 DGNEIQPGNAGLTDGSATPNDSVSADGPSMSDSV
-103 ALAGEPSTSEA
+103 ASPGG
-114 APSASESHGL
+114 SHGL

-138 VALLFLFSR
+138 VALLFLFSC
-147 VAAWAPGWCVAVVW
+147 VAAWAPGWCIAVVW
-161 AVCSVLLAAGITYHA
+161 AACSVLLAAGITYHA

-201 FRLIAAFIVSA
+201 FRLVAAFIVSA

-240 LLVHMLVD
+240 LLVYMLVD

-260 ASLDVRASACI
+260 ASLGVRVSACI
-271 TGGLLF
+271 TGALLL

-282 LFAVQPT
+282 LLAAQPT

-336 ELNAFGRY
+336 ELNVFGRY

-368 SRELKRVFLPLEKI
+368 LRELKRVFLPLEKI
-382 GAEQETTARA
+382 GAGQETVARA
-392 SRGAGA
+392 SRGTDA

-407 VVAAIAA
+407 IVAAIAA

-452 AYVLDSKYYDQQQ
+452 AYVLDGKYYDQQQ
-465 VQTLMEETAVKTA
+465 VQTLMEETTVKTA
-478 ALSENARNDLIPLV
+478 SLSENARNDLVPLV

-518 RLGNLI
+518 RLGKLI

-561 AINAGYEE
+561 AINAEYEE

-600 PTQRLLDAGERFGI
+600 PTQRLLDAGARFGI
-614 SATVGGVGGVAAG
+614 SAVAGGVGGVAAG
-627 VATSK
+627 VVTSK
-632 AVGGA
+632 AIGG
-637 AEKAATS
+637 
-644 AGEKAATSAAS
+644 
-655 SAGEKAAAG
+655 
-664 AAGDAAEKA
+664 AAEKA

-777 EERADLL
+777 EERAEAL
-784 AQIE
+784 AQIEQAA

>member
-1 MTDCPSSADDSQ
+1 MTDCPSSADDSR

-18 AFSDDLTTP
+18 ASSDDLTTSG
-27 DAALVDGMTMP
+27 AALVDGSTMP
-38 SDAGKAAERV
+38 SDVGEATECVGV
-48 TVSDD
+48 QDD
-53 VLMPQGLAE
+53 VSTPRGLTEA
-62 PPCTAEA
+62 PCASEVP
-69 LGVNEIES
+69 GVNEIKS
-77 SDVDPTDGMTVP
+77 SEADSTAGMTMSDAASEGGFSTPDDAVSVAGP
-89 DGASEDGPSTSDAV
+89 AASDGAVSPDA
-103 ALAGEPSTSEA
+103 P
-114 APSASESHGL
+114 HGL

-212 VGVAGLL
+212 VGIAGLL

-225 DAWQWGLA
+225 DVWQWGLA
-233 VAAVPLF
+233 VVAVPLF

-260 ASLDVRASACI
+260 TSLDVRVSAGI
-271 TGGLLF
+271 TGALLL

-282 LFAVQPT
+282 LLAAQPT

-344 CAQGLLLLSSLFG
+344 CAQTLLLVSSIFG

-368 SRELKRVFLPLEKI
+368 LRELKRVFLPLEKI
-382 GAEQETTARA
+382 GAGQEAVARA
-392 SRGAGA
+392 GHGAGA
-398 PRSVLLKAP
+398 PQPPLLKAP
-407 VVAAIAA
+407 IVAAVAA
-414 PLILVG
+414 PLVLVG

-452 AYVLDSKYYDQQQ
+452 AYVLDNKYYDQQQ
-465 VQTLMEETAVKTA
+465 VQALMEETTVTSA
-478 ALSENARNDLIPLV
+478 ALSEDARNDLIPRV

-534 QLTESLEAG
+534 QLTSSLEAG
-543 VDDSEF
+543 VDDSEYL
-549 VSTLQ
+549 STLQ
-554 SYVDQAA
+554 RYVDEAA
-561 AINAGYEE
+561 ALKAEYEE
-569 GLANSELIGIPEWL
+569 GLANSELAGVPEWL
-583 LTSTEAIT
+583 LISTEAIT
-591 ADFLSGPIE
+591 ADFFSDPIE
-600 PTQRLLDAGERFGI
+600 PAQRLLDFGERLGV
-614 SATVGGVGGVAAG
+614 SAVAGGVGGVAAG
-627 VATSK
+627 VVTSK

-637 AEKAATS
+637 ASDAATKS
-644 AGEKAATSAAS
+644 A
-655 SAGEKAAAG
+655 EKAAAG
-664 AAGDAAEKA
+664 VVGDAAEKA
-673 AGKQAAKAA
+673 AGKQAVKTA
-682 EKAVTK
+682 EKAATK
-688 NIGSKI
+688 SIGSKI
-694 VEKAAGKAFFKAI
+694 AEKAAGKAFFKAI
-707 VSRIGSMIGSRGVG
+707 VSRIGSMLGSRGVG

-766 SYKAEIIEAIE
+766 SYKAEIVESIE
-777 EERADLL
+777 EERAEVL
-784 AQIE
+784 AQIEAAA

>member
-13 VPESP
+13 VPEPPVS
-18 AFSDDLTTP
+18 SDDLTTS
-27 DAALVDGMTMP
+27 DATLVDGMIMP

-48 TVSDD
+48 AAQDD
-53 VLMPQGLAE
+53 ASTPRGLTESSCASE
-62 PPCTAEA
+62 TPD
-69 LGVNEIES
+69 GNEIQ
-77 SDVDPTDGMTVP
+77 PGNAGLTDGSATPNDSVS
-89 DGASEDGPSTSDAV
+89 ADGPSMSDSV
-103 ALAGEPSTSEA
+103 ASPGG
-114 APSASESHGL
+114 SHGL

-138 VALLFLFSR
+138 VALLFLFSH
-147 VAAWAPGWCVAVVW
+147 VAAWAPGWCIAVVW
-161 AVCSVLLAAGITYHA
+161 AACSVLLAAGITYHA

-248 KVVGKEAALLFR
+248 KVVGKEAASLFR
-260 ASLDVRASACI
+260 ASLGVRASAYI

-277 VASFA
+277 VASLA
-282 LFAVQPT
+282 LFTVQPT

-344 CAQGLLLLSSLFG
+344 CAQTLLLVSSIFG

-368 SRELKRVFLPLEKI
+368 LRELKRVFLPLDKI
-382 GAEQETTARA
+382 GSEQETMAGVDRSTGTARPA
-392 SRGAGA
+392 I
-398 PRSVLLKAP
+398 LKAP
-407 VVAAIAA
+407 VIAAIAA

-452 AYVLDSKYYDQQQ
+452 AYVLDGKYYDQQQ
-465 VQTLMEETAVKTA
+465 VQTLMEETAVTSA
-478 ALSENARNDLIPLV
+478 ALSEDARNDLVPRV

-534 QLTESLEAG
+534 QLIESLEAG

-561 AINAGYEE
+561 AINVEYEE
-569 GLANSELIGIPEWL
+569 GLANSELTGIPEWL

-614 SATVGGVGGVAAG
+614 SATVGGAGGIAAG

-637 AEKAATS
+637 AEKAAAKT
-644 AGEKAATSAAS
+644 A
-655 SAGEKAAAG
+655 EKAAAG

-673 AGKQAAKAA
+673 VGKQAAKAA

-707 VSRIGSMIGSRGVG
+707 VSRIGSMLGSRGVG

-777 EERADLL
+777 EERAEAL
-784 AQIE
+784 AKIEQTA

>member
-1 MTDCPSSADDSQ
+1 MTDCPSSADDSR
-13 VPESP
+13 VPEPP
-18 AFSDDLTTP
+18 ASSDDLTTSG
-27 DAALVDGMTMP
+27 AALVDGLTMP
-38 SDAGKAAERV
+38 DTDLVDGSATPNDSDSA
-48 TVSDD
+48 
-53 VLMPQGLAE
+53 
-62 PPCTAEA
+62 
-69 LGVNEIES
+69 
-77 SDVDPTDGMTVP
+77 DGPSMLN
-89 DGASEDGPSTSDAV
+89 GASEDESSASDA
-103 ALAGEPSTSEA
+103 A
-114 APSASESHGL
+114 ASADKSHGL
-124 PFCWWH
+124 PFRWWH

-147 VAAWAPGWCVAVVW
+147 VAAWAPGWCIAVVW
-161 AVCSVLLAAGITYHA
+161 AACSVLLAAGITYHA

-240 LLVHMLVD
+240 LLVYMFVD
-248 KVVGKEAALLFR
+248 KVVGKEAASLFR
-260 ASLDVRASACI
+260 ASLGVRVSACI
-271 TGGLLF
+271 TGALLL

-282 LFAVQPT
+282 LLAAQPT

-302 ENPFASSPS
+302 ENLFASSPS

-368 SRELKRVFLPLEKI
+368 LRELKRVFLPLEKI
-382 GAEQETTARA
+382 GAGQETAARA
-392 SRGAGA
+392 TRAAGA

-407 VVAAIAA
+407 VVAATAA

-452 AYVLDSKYYDQQQ
+452 AYVLDGKYYDQQQ
-465 VQTLMEETAVKTA
+465 VQTLMEETTVKTA
-478 ALSENARNDLIPLV
+478 ALSEDARNDLVPRV

-561 AINAGYEE
+561 AVNAEYEE

-637 AEKAATS
+637 AEKTAAKT
-644 AGEKAATSAAS
+644 AEKAAVSVS
-655 SAGEKAAAG
+655 
-664 AAGDAAEKA
+664 GDVAEKA

-735 VGTAVGIAAGAAIG
+735 VGTAMGIAAGAAIG

-766 SYKAEIIEAIE
+766 SYKAEIVEAIE

-784 AQIE
+784 AQIEQAA

>member
-18 AFSDDLTTP
+18 ASSDDLTMPGATSEDGLTMP
-27 DAALVDGMTMP
+27 DAA
-38 SDAGKAAERV
+38 
-48 TVSDD
+48 
-53 VLMPQGLAE
+53 
-62 PPCTAEA
+62 
-69 LGVNEIES
+69 
-77 SDVDPTDGMTVP
+77 
-89 DGASEDGPSTSDAV
+89 ASED
-103 ALAGEPSTSEA
+103 E
-114 APSASESHGL
+114 PSASDAASADKSHSL

-161 AVCSVLLAAGITYHA
+161 AACSVLLAAGITYHA

-240 LLVHMLVD
+240 LLVYMLVD

-260 ASLDVRASACI
+260 ASLGVRVSACI
-271 TGGLLF
+271 TGALLL

-282 LFAVQPT
+282 LLAAQPT

-336 ELNAFGRY
+336 ELNVFGRY
-344 CAQGLLLLSSLFG
+344 CAQTLLLVSSIFG

-368 SRELKRVFLPLEKI
+368 LRELKRVFLPLEKI
-382 GAEQETTARA
+382 GAGQEKTACA
-392 SRGAGA
+392 GRGAGTSQ
-398 PRSVLLKAP
+398 PVLLKAP
-407 VVAAIAA
+407 IVAAVAA

-447 AFGTT
+447 AFGAT
-452 AYVLDSKYYDQQQ
+452 AYVLDGKYYDQQQ
-465 VQTLMEETAVKTA
+465 VQTLMEETTVKSA
-478 ALSENARNDLIPLV
+478 ALSEDARNDLVPRV

-518 RLGNLI
+518 RLGKLI

-561 AINAGYEE
+561 AINAEYEE

-600 PTQRLLDAGERFGI
+600 PTQRLLDAGARFGI
-614 SATVGGVGGVAAG
+614 SATVGGVGGIAAG

-637 AEKAATS
+637 AEKAATKT
-644 AGEKAATSAAS
+644 AEKAAVSVS
-655 SAGEKAAAG
+655 
-664 AAGDAAEKA
+664 GDAAEKA
-673 AGKQAAKAA
+673 AGKQAVKAA

-707 VSRIGSMIGSRGVG
+707 VSRIGSMLGSRGVG

-777 EERADLL
+777 EERAEAL

>member
-1 MTDCPSSADDSQ
+1 MTDCPSSADDSR

-18 AFSDDLTTP
+18 ASSDDL
-27 DAALVDGMTMP
+27 
-38 SDAGKAAERV
+38 
-48 TVSDD
+48 
-53 VLMPQGLAE
+53 
-62 PPCTAEA
+62 
-69 LGVNEIES
+69 N
-77 SDVDPTDGMTVP
+77 
-89 DGASEDGPSTSDAV
+89 TSDA
-103 ALAGEPSTSEA
+103 
-114 APSASESHGL
+114 ASEGGFSTPDDAVSVADPAASDSTASPDVPHGL

-161 AVCSVLLAAGITYHA
+161 AACSVLLAVGITYHA

-225 DAWQWGLA
+225 NAWQWGLA

-240 LLVHMLVD
+240 LLVNMLVD

-260 ASLDVRASACI
+260 ASLDVRASAWI
-271 TGGLLF
+271 TGALLF
-277 VASFA
+277 VASFV
-282 LFAVQPT
+282 LFAAQPA

-344 CAQGLLLLSSLFG
+344 CAQTLLLVSSIFG

-368 SRELKRVFLPLEKI
+368 LRELKRVFLPLEKI
-382 GAEQETTARA
+382 GARQEKMARV

-398 PRSVLLKAP
+398 PQPIFLKAP
-407 VVAAIAA
+407 IVAAVAA

-452 AYVLDSKYYDQQQ
+452 AYVLDNKYYDQQQ
-465 VQTLMEETAVKTA
+465 VQALMEETTVKSA
-478 ALSENARNDLIPLV
+478 ALSEDARNDLIPRV

-534 QLTESLEAG
+534 QLTSSLEAG
-543 VDDSEF
+543 VDDSEYL
-549 VSTLQ
+549 STLQ

-561 AINAGYEE
+561 ALKAEYEE
-569 GLANSELIGIPEWL
+569 GLANSELVGIPEWL

-614 SATVGGVGGVAAG
+614 SATVGGAGGIAAG

-637 AEKAATS
+637 AEKAATKS
-644 AGEKAATSAAS
+644 A
-655 SAGEKAAAG
+655 EKAAASV
-664 AAGDAAEKA
+664 AGDAAEKA
-673 AGKQAAKAA
+673 AGKQAAKTA
-682 EKAVTK
+682 EKAASK
-688 NIGSKI
+688 SIGSKI
-694 VEKAAGKAFFKAI
+694 VEKATSKAFFKAI

-766 SYKAEIIEAIE
+766 SYKAEIIESIE
-777 EERADLL
+777 EERAEVL
-784 AQIE
+784 AQIEAAA

>member
-1 MTDCPSSADDSQ
+1 MTDCPSSADDSW

-18 AFSDDLTTP
+18 ASSDDLTTS
-27 DAALVDGMTMP
+27 DAASEGGFST
-38 SDAGKAAERV
+38 
-48 TVSDD
+48 
-53 VLMPQGLAE
+53 
-62 PPCTAEA
+62 
-69 LGVNEIES
+69 
-77 SDVDPTDGMTVP
+77 P
-89 DGASEDGPSTSDAV
+89 DDAV
-103 ALAGEPSTSEA
+103 SVADPA
-114 APSASESHGL
+114 ASDGTASLDAPHGL

-161 AVCSVLLAAGITYHA
+161 AACSVLLAVGITYHA

-225 DAWQWGLA
+225 NAWQWGLA

-240 LLVHMLVD
+240 LLVNMLVD

-271 TGGLLF
+271 TGALLF
-277 VASFA
+277 AASFA

-344 CAQGLLLLSSLFG
+344 CAQTLLLVSSIFG

-368 SRELKRVFLPLEKI
+368 LRELKRVFLPLEKI
-382 GAEQETTARA
+382 GARQEKMARV

-398 PRSVLLKAP
+398 PQPIFLKAP
-407 VVAAIAA
+407 IVAAVAA

-452 AYVLDSKYYDQQQ
+452 AYVLDNKYYDQQQ
-465 VQTLMEETAVKTA
+465 VQALMEETTVKSA
-478 ALSENARNDLIPLV
+478 ALSEDARNDLIPRV

-534 QLTESLEAG
+534 QLTSSLEAG
-543 VDDSEF
+543 VDDSEYL
-549 VSTLQ
+549 STLQ

-561 AINAGYEE
+561 ALKAEYEE
-569 GLANSELIGIPEWL
+569 GLANSELVGIPEWL

-614 SATVGGVGGVAAG
+614 SATVGGAGGIAAG

-637 AEKAATS
+637 AEKAATKS
-644 AGEKAATSAAS
+644 A
-655 SAGEKAAAG
+655 EKAAASV
-664 AAGDAAEKA
+664 AGDAAEKA
-673 AGKQAAKAA
+673 AGKQAAKTA
-682 EKAVTK
+682 EKAASK
-688 NIGSKI
+688 SIGSKI
-694 VEKAAGKAFFKAI
+694 VEKATSKAFFKAI

-766 SYKAEIIEAIE
+766 SYKAEIIESIE
-777 EERADLL
+777 EERAEVL

>member
-1 MTDCPSSADDSQ
+1 MTDCPSSADDSRL
-13 VPESP
+13 PEPP
-18 AFSDDLTTP
+18 ASSDDLTTS
-27 DAALVDGMTMP
+27 DAASEGGFST
-38 SDAGKAAERV
+38 
-48 TVSDD
+48 
-53 VLMPQGLAE
+53 
-62 PPCTAEA
+62 
-69 LGVNEIES
+69 
-77 SDVDPTDGMTVP
+77 P
-89 DGASEDGPSTSDAV
+89 DDAV
-103 ALAGEPSTSEA
+103 SVADPA
-114 APSASESHGL
+114 ASDGTASLDAPHGL

-161 AVCSVLLAAGITYHA
+161 AACSVLLAVGITYHA
-176 VVKKTINQAA
+176 VVKKTITQAA

-201 FRLIAAFIVSA
+201 FRLIAAFIVSV

-225 DAWQWGLA
+225 NAWQWGLA

-240 LLVHMLVD
+240 LLVNMLVD

-260 ASLDVRASACI
+260 ASLDVRASAWI
-271 TGGLLF
+271 TGALLF
-277 VASFA
+277 VASFV
-282 LFAVQPT
+282 LFAAQPA

-344 CAQGLLLLSSLFG
+344 CAQTLLLVSSIFG

-368 SRELKRVFLPLEKI
+368 LRELKRVFLPLEKI
-382 GAEQETTARA
+382 GARQEKMARV

-398 PRSVLLKAP
+398 PQPIFLKAP
-407 VVAAIAA
+407 IVAAVAA

-452 AYVLDSKYYDQQQ
+452 AYVLDNKYYDQQQ
-465 VQTLMEETAVKTA
+465 VQALMEETTVKSA
-478 ALSENARNDLIPLV
+478 ALSEDARNDLIPRV

-534 QLTESLEAG
+534 QLTSSLEAG
-543 VDDSEF
+543 VDDSEYL
-549 VSTLQ
+549 STLQ

-561 AINAGYEE
+561 ALKAEYEE
-569 GLANSELIGIPEWL
+569 GLANSELVGIPEWL

-614 SATVGGVGGVAAG
+614 SATVGGAGGIAAG

-637 AEKAATS
+637 AEKAATKS
-644 AGEKAATSAAS
+644 A
-655 SAGEKAAAG
+655 EKAAASV
-664 AAGDAAEKA
+664 AGDAAEKA
-673 AGKQAAKAA
+673 AGKQAAKTA
-682 EKAVTK
+682 EKAASK
-688 NIGSKI
+688 SIGSKI
-694 VEKAAGKAFFKAI
+694 VEKAASKAFFKAI

-766 SYKAEIIEAIE
+766 SYKAEIIESIE
-777 EERADLL
+777 EERAEVL
-784 AQIE
+784 AQIEAAA

>member
-1 MTDCPSSADDSQ
+1 MTDCPSSTDDSR
-13 VPESP
+13 VPEPP
-18 AFSDDLTTP
+18 AFSDDLTTSG
-27 DAALVDGMTMP
+27 AALVGGSTTP
-38 SDAGKAAERV
+38 SDAGETTGRTA
-48 TVSDD
+48 VSDD
-53 VLMPQGLAE
+53 ALTPQGLTEA
-62 PPCTAEA
+62 PCAS
-69 LGVNEIES
+69 GVPGGNEIKS
-77 SDVDPTDGMTVP
+77 SDADLTDGMTVLDAASEGGPSATDTVASADEPSVP
-89 DGASEDGPSTSDAV
+89 DGA
-103 ALAGEPSTSEA
+103 
-114 APSASESHGL
+114 ASPDVPHGL

-161 AVCSVLLAAGITYHA
+161 AACSVLLAAGITYHA

-240 LLVHMLVD
+240 LLVYMLVD

-260 ASLDVRASACI
+260 ASLGVRVSACI
-271 TGGLLF
+271 TGALLL

-282 LFAVQPT
+282 LLAAQPT

-344 CAQGLLLLSSLFG
+344 CAQTLLLVSSIFG

-368 SRELKRVFLPLEKI
+368 LRELKRVFLPLEKI
-382 GAEQETTARA
+382 GTEQETMAGVDRSTGTARPA
-392 SRGAGA
+392 
-398 PRSVLLKAP
+398 LLKAP
-407 VVAAIAA
+407 VVAAVVV
-414 PLILVG
+414 PLVLIG
-420 AFVASDSALAQMKAA
+420 AFVASDSALAQMKSA

-452 AYVLDSKYYDQQQ
+452 AYVLDGKYYDQQQ
-465 VQTLMEETAVKTA
+465 VQTLMEETTVKTA
-478 ALSENARNDLIPLV
+478 ALSENARNDLVPLV

-554 SYVDQAA
+554 GYVDQAA
-561 AINAGYEE
+561 AINAEYEE

-614 SATVGGVGGVAAG
+614 SATVGGVGGIAAG

-637 AEKAATS
+637 AEKAATKT
-644 AGEKAATSAAS
+644 AEKAAVSVS
-655 SAGEKAAAG
+655 
-664 AAGDAAEKA
+664 GDAAEKA

-707 VSRIGSMIGSRGVG
+707 VSRIGSMLGSRGVG

-777 EERADLL
+777 EERAEAL

>member
-1 MTDCPSSADDSQ
+1 MTDCPSSADDLRVQEPLAS
-13 VPESP
+13 
-18 AFSDDLTTP
+18 SDDLTAP
-27 DAALVDGMTMP
+27 DGALVDGSTMP
-38 SDAGKAAERV
+38 SDVGEAAECWA
-48 TVSDD
+48 VSDD
-53 VLMPQGLAE
+53 ELTPQGLTE
-62 PPCTAEA
+62 SPCTSEVP
-69 LGVNEIES
+69 GGNEIKS
-77 SDVDPTDGMTVP
+77 SEADSTAGMTMSDAASEGGFSTLDDAVSVSGSAVP
-89 DGASEDGPSTSDAV
+89 DGA
-103 ALAGEPSTSEA
+103 
-114 APSASESHGL
+114 ASPDVPHGL

-225 DAWQWGLA
+225 DVWQWGLA
-233 VAAVPLF
+233 VVAVPLF

-260 ASLDVRASACI
+260 ASLDVRVSAGI
-271 TGGLLF
+271 TGALLL

-282 LFAVQPT
+282 LLAAQPT

-311 TIMSEAGLA
+311 TIMSEVGLA

-344 CAQGLLLLSSLFG
+344 CAQTLLLVSSIFG

-368 SRELKRVFLPLEKI
+368 LRELKRVFLPLEKI
-382 GAEQETTARA
+382 GTGQEKMARV

-398 PRSVLLKAP
+398 SQPIFLKAP
-407 VVAAIAA
+407 IVAAVAA

-452 AYVLDSKYYDQQQ
+452 AYVLDGKYYDQQQ
-465 VQTLMEETAVKTA
+465 VQALMEETTVTSA
-478 ALSENARNDLIPLV
+478 ALSEDARNDLIPRV

-561 AINAGYEE
+561 AINAEYEE

-614 SATVGGVGGVAAG
+614 SATVGGAGGIAAG

-632 AVGGA
+632 VVGGA
-637 AEKAATS
+637 AEKAAAKS
-644 AGEKAATSAAS
+644 AEKAAV
-655 SAGEKAAAG
+655 G

-673 AGKQAAKAA
+673 AGKQATKTA
-682 EKAVTK
+682 EKAAAK
-688 NIGSKI
+688 SIGSKI
-694 VEKAAGKAFFKAI
+694 VEKAASKAFFKAI

-766 SYKAEIIEAIE
+766 SYKAEIIESIE
-777 EERADLL
+777 EERAEVL
-784 AQIE
+784 AQIEAAA

>member
-1 MTDCPSSADDSQ
+1 MTDCPSSADDSW

-18 AFSDDLTTP
+18 ASSDDLTTS
-27 DAALVDGMTMP
+27 DAASEGGFST
-38 SDAGKAAERV
+38 
-48 TVSDD
+48 
-53 VLMPQGLAE
+53 
-62 PPCTAEA
+62 
-69 LGVNEIES
+69 
-77 SDVDPTDGMTVP
+77 P
-89 DGASEDGPSTSDAV
+89 DDAV
-103 ALAGEPSTSEA
+103 SVADPA
-114 APSASESHGL
+114 ASDGTASPDVPHGL

-161 AVCSVLLAAGITYHA
+161 AACSVLLAVGITYHA

-225 DAWQWGLA
+225 NAWQWGLA

-240 LLVHMLVD
+240 LLVNMLVD

-271 TGGLLF
+271 TGALLF
-277 VASFA
+277 VVSFV
-282 LFAVQPT
+282 LFAAQPT

-344 CAQGLLLLSSLFG
+344 CAQTLLLVSSIFG

-368 SRELKRVFLPLEKI
+368 LRELKRVFLPLEKI
-382 GAEQETTARA
+382 GARQEKMARV

-398 PRSVLLKAP
+398 PQPIFLKAP
-407 VVAAIAA
+407 IVAAVAA

-452 AYVLDSKYYDQQQ
+452 AYVLDNKYYDQQQ
-465 VQTLMEETAVKTA
+465 VQALMEETTVKSA
-478 ALSENARNDLIPLV
+478 ALSEDARNDLIPRV

-543 VDDSEF
+543 VDDSEYL
-549 VSTLQ
+549 STLQ

-561 AINAGYEE
+561 ALKAEYEE
-569 GLANSELIGIPEWL
+569 GLANSELVGIPEWL

-614 SATVGGVGGVAAG
+614 SATVGGAGGIAAG

-637 AEKAATS
+637 AEKAATKS
-644 AGEKAATSAAS
+644 A
-655 SAGEKAAAG
+655 EKAAASV
-664 AAGDAAEKA
+664 AGDAAEKA
-673 AGKQAAKAA
+673 AGKQAAKTA
-682 EKAVTK
+682 EKAASK
-688 NIGSKI
+688 SIGSKI
-694 VEKAAGKAFFKAI
+694 VEKATSKAFFKAI

-766 SYKAEIIEAIE
+766 SYKAEIIESIE
-777 EERADLL
+777 EERAEVL
-784 AQIE
+784 AQIEAAA

>member
-1 MTDCPSSADDSQ
+1 MTDCPSSADDSR
-13 VPESP
+13 VPEPP
-18 AFSDDLTTP
+18 AFSDDLTTSG
-27 DAALVDGMTMP
+27 ATLVGGSTTP
-38 SDAGKAAERV
+38 SDAGETTGRTA
-48 TVSDD
+48 VSDD
-53 VLMPQGLAE
+53 ALTPQGLTEA
-62 PPCTAEA
+62 PCASRA
-69 LGVNEIES
+69 PGVNEIKS
-77 SDVDPTDGMTVP
+77 SDADLTDGMTVL
-89 DGASEDGPSTSDAV
+89 DAASEGGPSATDSV
-103 ALAGEPSTSEA
+103 VSPGG
-114 APSASESHGL
+114 SHGL
-124 PFCWWH
+124 PFSWWH

-147 VAAWAPGWCVAVVW
+147 VAAWAPGWCIAVVW
-161 AVCSVLLAAGITYHA
+161 AACSLLLAAGITYHA

-201 FRLIAAFIVSA
+201 IRLIVAFIVSA
-212 VGVAGLL
+212 AGVAGLL

-248 KVVGKEAALLFR
+248 KVVGKEAASLFR
-260 ASLDVRASACI
+260 ASLGARASACI
-271 TGGLLF
+271 TGVLLF
-277 VASFA
+277 AASFA

-336 ELNAFGRY
+336 ELNVFGRY
-344 CAQGLLLLSSLFG
+344 CAQTLLLVSSIFG

-368 SRELKRVFLPLEKI
+368 LRELKRVFLPLEKI
-382 GAEQETTARA
+382 GSEQETMAGVDRSTGTARPA
-392 SRGAGA
+392 
-398 PRSVLLKAP
+398 LLKAP
-407 VVAAIAA
+407 IVAAVAV

-420 AFVASDSALAQMKAA
+420 AFVASDSVLAQMKSA

-452 AYVLDSKYYDQQQ
+452 AYVLDGKYYDQQQ

-478 ALSENARNDLIPLV
+478 ALSENARNDLVPLV

-518 RLGNLI
+518 RLGKLI

-561 AINAGYEE
+561 AINAEYEE

-614 SATVGGVGGVAAG
+614 SATVGGVGGIAAG

-637 AEKAATS
+637 AEKAAAKT
-644 AGEKAATSAAS
+644 A
-655 SAGEKAAAG
+655 EKAAAS

-694 VEKAAGKAFFKAI
+694 VEKAVGKGFFKAI
-707 VSRIGSMIGSRGVG
+707 VSRIGSMIGTRVTG
-721 AAVGG
+721 AAIGG
-726 AAGTLVGPG
+726 TAGTFVGPV
-735 VGTAVGIAAGAAIG
+735 VGTAVGAAAGAAIG

-777 EERADLL
+777 EERTEAL
-784 AQIE
+784 AQIEGAA